1 MEPTYRHRLP
11 SCPFYDMASVECWL
25 EDMAQKGLHLDGP
38 SGFFAGLGTFTE
50 GEPAAVRYRL
60 EAVIKRPTIWD
71 DREAPTDAAL
81 DLAEEFG
88 WEYVCRWREFD
99 IYRTADP
106 LAPEL
111 NTDPTVQAQGI
122 KAVEKRLR
130 SAVHMAIYWSL
141 LYPLLNM
148 RGTVLTLTIHCGL
161 GLMLWITGLIA
172 LHIGKSVYRAWFLSR
187 IRKAL
192 QRGERPPRPED
203 LDVRRKRHI
212 LSKLLSTLAW
222 VGLLI
227 VICIRWSGGTL
238 DYGEARLPLA
248 DFEGTV
254 PFATIAGFGP
264 DNAVYKSET
273 FPFGGDWNTFA
284 RWQGPLVRDAI
295 VWDENAILTLPDDN
309 TISGGL
315 YVQYY
320 DCRWEALARRIAKE
334 LYWLDRFQW
343 NVEEIGLPELAV
355 DYARGT
361 NRPFNTVILQED
373 TRVMRVYFYNGGN
386 QTVSLDTW
394 VTLMAESIL
403 KQ

>member
-11 SCPFYDMASVECWL
+11 PCPFYDMASVECWL
-25 EDMAQKGLHLDGP
+25 EDMAGKGLHLDGP

-50 GEPAAVRYRL
+50 GEPAPVRYRL
-60 EAVIKRPTIWD
+60 EAVTKKPTIWD

-99 IYRTADP
+99 IYRTSDP

-111 NTDPTVQAQGI
+111 NTDPAIQAQGV

-130 SAVHMAIYWSL
+130 SAVHMAFYWAL

-172 LHIGKSVYRAWFLSR
+172 LHIGKAFYRAWFLSR

-192 QRGERPPRPED
+192 QQGERPPRPED
-203 LDVRRKRHI
+203 LDARRKRHF
-212 LSKLLSTLAW
+212 LSKLLSPLAW
-222 VGLLI
+222 VGLLT
-227 VICIRWSGGTL
+227 VICIRWNGGTM

-248 DFEGTV
+248 AFEGEV
-254 PFATIAGFGP
+254 PFATIADFGP
-264 DNAVYKSET
+264 EESVYESES

-284 RWQGPLVRDAI
+284 QWRGPLVSEAI
-295 VWDENAILTLPDDN
+295 VWDENAVLKLPGGG

-320 DCRWEALARRIAKE
+320 NCRRESVARRVARE

-343 NVEEIGLPELAV
+343 NVEEIALPDLAV

-361 NRPFNTVILQED
+361 DRPFNTVILQNG
-373 TRVMRVYFYNGGN
+373 TRVIRAYFYNGGN
-386 QTVSLDTW
+386 RTVALDTW
-394 VTLMAESIL
+394 VTLMAESIS
-403 KQ
+403 K

>member
-11 SCPFYDMASVECWL
+11 PCPFYDMASVECWL
-25 EDMAQKGLHLDGP
+25 EDMAGKGLHLDGP

-50 GEPAAVRYRL
+50 GEPAPVRYRL
-60 EAVIKRPTIWD
+60 EAVTKKPTIWD

-99 IYRTADP
+99 IYRTSDP

-111 NTDPTVQAQGI
+111 NTDPAIQAQGV

-130 SAVHMAIYWSL
+130 SAVHMAFYWAL

-172 LHIGKSVYRAWFLSR
+172 LHIGKAFYRAWFLSR

-192 QRGERPPRPED
+192 QQGERPPRPED
-203 LDVRRKRHI
+203 LDARRKRHF

-222 VGLLI
+222 VGLLT
-227 VICIRWSGGTL
+227 VICIRWSGDTM
-238 DYGEARLPLA
+238 DYGEARLPLT
-248 DFEGTV
+248 DFEGEV
-254 PFATIAGFGP
+254 PFATIADFGP
-264 DNAVYKSET
+264 EDAVYESES

-284 RWQGPLVRDAI
+284 RWRGPLVREAI
-295 VWDENAILTLPDDN
+295 VWDENAVLKLPDGS

-320 DCRWEALARRIAKE
+320 NCRRESVARRVARE

-343 NVEEIGLPELAV
+343 NVEEIALPDLAV

-361 NRPFNTVILQED
+361 NRPFNTVILQKG
-373 TRVMRVYFYNGGN
+373 TRVVRAYFYNGGN
-386 QTVSLDTW
+386 QTVALDTW
-394 VTLMAESIL
+394 VTLIAESI
-403 KQ
+403 